1 MVNSDHVSLRL
12 PRATLDNPVY
22 LRNAMVDLLT
32 RRPVEKEEIPLSTS
46 TEVAQVEQ
54 TELLPAP
61 VKKFKAVE
69 ADIDHLAEHFKA
81 LIKAKKDIAEME
93 AYVGH
98 LEAKIKSE
106 LKKRGATDGRIN
118 GAVVLTH
125 RPIANF
131 RFKEFEAEHPEIY
144 HRYMV
149 PRVVD
154 ELDRDRLI
162 KDHAGILENY
172 RSYSLKVK

>member
-1 MVNSDHVSLRL
+1 MVNSDHVPLARK
-12 PRATLDNPVY
+12 TLVNPVY
-22 LRNAMVDLLT
+22 LRDAMVGLMN
-32 RRPVEKEEIPLSTS
+32 RRPVEKEEISLTTT

-54 TELLPAP
+54 AELLPAP
-61 VKKFKAVE
+61 VRKFKAVE
-69 ADIDHLAEHFKA
+69 ADIDHLAEHFEA
-81 LIKAKKDIAEME
+81 LNKAKKDIAEME
-93 AYVGH
+93 AYVAH

-106 LKKRGATDGRIN
+106 LAKRGATDGRIN

-125 RPIANF
+125 RPIANY

-144 HRYMV
+144 NRYMV

-154 ELDRDRLI
+154 QLDKDRLI
-162 KDHAGILENY
+162 KDHGGILENY